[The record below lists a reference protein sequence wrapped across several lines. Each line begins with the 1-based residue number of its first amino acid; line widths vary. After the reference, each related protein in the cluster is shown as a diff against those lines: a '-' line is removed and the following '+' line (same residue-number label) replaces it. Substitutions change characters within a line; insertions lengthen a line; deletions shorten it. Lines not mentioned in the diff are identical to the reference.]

1 MVGLTG
7 SRPGIGH
14 VHQRARGLG
23 QRLVVDCVGHRGGLL
38 LVGLPKVI
46 VCQQHSGPVI
56 CRAEKPQGKGQRQ
69 GTGRGTG
76 GNGQLWPT
84 LTDCLHGVPLLD
96 EELGSGNVDVHP
108 QRLLLLVH
116 RVRSPRVLT
125 EEVKQRKFT
134 F

>member
-7 SRPGIGH
+7 SGPGIGH

-56 CRAEKPQGKGQRQ
+56 CRAEKPQGRGQRQ

-76 GNGQLWPT
+76 VKWPT
-84 LTDCLHGVPLLD
+84 VAD
-96 EELGSGNVDVHP
+96 SY
-108 QRLLLLVH
+108 RLSPWCP
-116 RVRSPRVLT
+116 SPR
-125 EEVKQRKFT
+125 
-134 F
+134 

>member
-23 QRLVVDCVGHRGGLL
+23 QRLVVDRVGHRGGLL

-56 CRAEKPQGKGQRQ
+56 CRNRR
-69 GTGRGTG
+69 GR
-76 GNGQLWPT
+76 
-84 LTDCLHGVPLLD
+84 V
-96 EELGSGNVDVHP
+96 SGREQV
-108 QRLLLLVH
+108 
-116 RVRSPRVLT
+116 
-125 EEVKQRKFT
+125 EG
-134 F
+134 